1 MRKIKFL
8 KLLSKPILL
17 RFLNENLIINGFLI
31 NQKLKLKNKSLFEL
45 NKNKLI
51 IKKQYIKTFLSNLN
65 KLIDGVSLG
74 FKIILNLKG
83 KGLRI
88 QIKNK
93 NNLYLKLGYSHKI
106 FLKIPQNI
114 WIKISDR
121 RRNILIY
128 SFNYVLLKNLIV
140 KLKTYYPLSLY
151 KIRGFHN
158 DNELLK
164 IKKGKSKLGNF

>member
-1 MRKIKFL
+1 M
-8 KLLSKPILL
+8 
-17 RFLNENLIINGFLI
+17 
-31 NQKLKLKNKSLFEL
+31 
-45 NKNKLI
+45 
-51 IKKQYIKTFLSNLN
+51 SNLN

>member
-128 SFNYVLLKNLIV
+128 SFNYILLKNLVI

>member
-1 MRKIKFL
+1 M
-8 KLLSKPILL
+8 
-17 RFLNENLIINGFLI
+17 
-31 NQKLKLKNKSLFEL
+31 
-45 NKNKLI
+45 
-51 IKKQYIKTFLSNLN
+51 
-65 KLIDGVSLG
+65 
-74 FKIILNLKG
+74 
-83 KGLRI
+83 RI

-106 FLKIPQNI
+106 FLKLPRNV

-128 SFNYVLLKNLIV
+128 SFDYILLKNLIV
-140 KLKTYYPLSLY
+140 KLKIYYPLSLY
-151 KIRGFHN
+151 KVRGFHN